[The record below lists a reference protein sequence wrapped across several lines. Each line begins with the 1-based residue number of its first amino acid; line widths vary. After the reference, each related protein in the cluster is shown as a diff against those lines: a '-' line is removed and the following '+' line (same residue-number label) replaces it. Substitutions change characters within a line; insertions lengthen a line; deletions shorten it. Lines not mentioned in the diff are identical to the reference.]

1 MRVWHIFCIIIIVMR
16 FIPSYDEAVAICQK
30 NPVFYETKHKVN
42 GYDISVFNYRL
53 AMFDDFKK
61 DNAFEMRGLTF
72 VFNQDGTVY
81 KRFLGLHKFFNVNE
95 TEITQAHDIK
105 DYEVVNVSN
114 KLDGS
119 MVTFIELPDGEI
131 VAKTKNSFDADQV
144 TKAMAMFNEDE
155 VLKSFIREQFDKGH
169 CVFFEYTSP
178 FNRIVIKYTVSSL
191 SLIKIRDGATGDY
204 LFDESVPEG
213 LKVAE
218 NETFDFTS
226 LDDLMEKYK
235 TLEDKE
241 GSVITFK
248 KPDGEQLLVK
258 VKTAD
263 YFSKHHL
270 MTEFIYQENVIVEM
284 ILNETIDD
292 MLSLIEDEEV
302 RERITG
308 LIKIVQVKFRGEVER
323 AQKFVDIYLEDPT
336 VPAKDLY
343 AKYRKCPGFADALYV
358 INRLREGEEP
368 NALEDIIKR
377 RLLKQTYHLMDAREW
392 LGI

>member
-1 MRVWHIFCIIIIVMR
+1 MF
-16 FIPSYDEAVAICQK
+16 FIPSYDEAVAICQR

-42 GYDISVFNYRL
+42 GYDVSVFNYRL
-53 AMFDDFKK
+53 ATYDDFRSE
-61 DNAFEMRGLTF
+61 NAFEMRGLTF
-72 VFNQDGTVY
+72 VFNADGTVY

-95 TEITQAHDIK
+95 TEITQAHEIK
-105 DYEVVNVSN
+105 DYEVINVSN

-119 MVTFIELPDGEI
+119 LISFIELPNGEI
-131 VAKTKNSFDADQV
+131 IAKTKNAFEADQAIR
-144 TKAMAMFNEDE
+144 AMKMFNDDE
-155 VLKSFIREQFDKGH
+155 VLKEFVREQIDKGH

-178 FNRIVIKYTVSSL
+178 LNRIVIKYDVSSL
-191 SLIKIRDGATGDY
+191 SLIKIRDGLTGEY
-204 LFDESVPEG
+204 LFGESVPEG
-213 LKVAE
+213 LKMTE
-218 NETFDFTS
+218 NETFGFTS
-226 LDDLMEKYK
+226 LDDLMKSYE
-235 TLEDKE
+235 TLENKE
-241 GSVITFK
+241 GSVITFR

-263 YFSKHHL
+263 YFAKHHI

-292 MLSLIEDEEV
+292 MLSLIEDSET
-302 RERITG
+302 RERIND
-308 LIKIVQVKFRGEVER
+308 LIKITQKKFREEVER
-323 AQKFVDIYLEDPT
+323 AQKFVNIYLEDPT

-368 NALEDIIKR
+368 NTLEDIVKR
-377 RLLKQTYHLMDAREW
+377 RLLKQTYRLMDARSW

>member
-1 MRVWHIFCIIIIVMR
+1 MF
-16 FIPSYDEAVAICQK
+16 FIPSYDEAVVICQR

-42 GYDISVFNYRL
+42 GYDVSVFNYRL
-53 AMFDDFKK
+53 ATYDDFRSE
-61 DNAFEMRGLTF
+61 NAFEMRGLTF
-72 VFNQDGTVY
+72 VFNADGTVY

-105 DYEVVNVSN
+105 DYEVINVSN

-119 MVTFIELPDGEI
+119 MITFIELPDGEI
-131 VAKTKNSFDADQV
+131 VAKTKNAFDADQA
-144 TKAMAMFNEDE
+144 TRAMKMFSDDE
-155 VLKSFIREQFDKGH
+155 VLKTFIREQFDKGH

-178 FNRIVIKYTVSSL
+178 LNRIVIKYSVSSL
-191 SLIKIRDGATGDY
+191 SLIKIRDGLTGEY
-204 LFDESVPEG
+204 LFGESVPEG

-218 NETFDFTS
+218 NETFEFTA
-226 LDDLMEKYK
+226 LDDLMKAYE
-235 TLEDKE
+235 TLENKE
-241 GSVITFK
+241 GSVITFR

-263 YFSKHHL
+263 YFAKHHI

-292 MLSLIEDEEV
+292 MLSLIEDAET
-302 RERITG
+302 RERIND
-308 LIKIVQVKFRGEVER
+308 LIKITQKKFREEVER
-323 AQKFVDIYLEDPT
+323 AQNFVDIYLEDPT

-358 INRLREGEEP
+358 INRLREGDEP
-368 NALEDIIKR
+368 NTLEEIIKK
-377 RLLKQTYHLMDAREW
+377 RLLKQTYRLMEARAW